1 MAKFQITQ
9 IKSDIGGTERQ
20 RQTLLSLG
28 LRKIGD
34 VSIMSDSPEF
44 VGMLRKVAHLVR
56 VEEVK

>member
-34 VSIMSDSPEF
+34 VSIKSDSPEF

>member
-28 LRKIGD
+28 HRKIGD
-34 VSIMSDSPEF
+34 VSIKSDSPEF

>member
-34 VSIMSDSPEF
+34 VSIKSDSPEF
-44 VGMLRKVAHLVR
+44 VGML
-56 VEEVK
+56 